1 MGLGHF
7 LLDWSLFIGIWEFLA
22 MRVII
27 NIIVKEARELLT
39 PQMLTPFVAIMV
51 VFVFIGR
58 AIRGERAK
66 SSRPQTVIVA
76 DRDKT
81 ALSDSVWAGLASD
94 QTTIIPAEGNLDQ
107 LLALARDAGA
117 TWLVVIPES
126 LEQRI
131 RAMETAPIEVYN
143 IVRGFTVTQMEN
155 DVRLKSLFDK
165 ANERLAQAYLAR
177 AYPGTSPENLQ
188 NPLRTSEFVVVKDR
202 VAPGNAEVL
211 SGLVMSQTLMIPIV
225 LLMVL
230 IYSSQMIAASIG
242 QEKENKTLETL
253 LTVPI
258 NRTSI
263 IIGKMAGAALVAF
276 VVSGIFMLAMVYWT
290 GSLGERMSA
299 PAGAA
304 DASAI
309 SQLGLSLGP
318 QSYVLLAVGLFLALL
333 CGLSLAI
340 LLAIFADDAKSAQ
353 MSVTPLMMLVM
364 IPYFLGFFINVD
376 AASLPLKILMYAIPF
391 TYPFLMPKAMLFGN
405 YGLVFAGFG
414 YMALFAAA
422 CIFVAARLFSSDRL
436 LTAKLRW
443 LRWRGLGV
451 RS

>member
-1 MGLGHF
+1 
-7 LLDWSLFIGIWEFLA
+7 
-22 MRVII
+22 MRVVV

-39 PQMLTPFVAIMV
+39 PQMLAPFVAIMV

-66 SSRPQTVIVA
+66 SSQPQSVIVA
-76 DRDKT
+76 DNDRT
-81 ALSDSVWAGLASD
+81 ALSESVLVALQSE
-94 QTTIIPAEGNLDQ
+94 QTTIIPAEGNLDE
-107 LLALARDAGA
+107 LLDLARTAGV
-117 TWLVVIPES
+117 TWVVVIPES
-126 LEQRI
+126 LERRVQ
-131 RAMETAPIEVYN
+131 AFETADIQVYN
-143 IVRGFTVTQMEN
+143 IVRGFSITQMEKSIK
-155 DVRLKSLFDK
+155 LKSLFDK

-177 AYPGTSPENLQ
+177 AYPGASPEKLQ
-188 NPLRTSEFVVVKDR
+188 NPLRTSEFVVVRDK
-202 VAPGNAEVL
+202 VARGDADVL

-263 IIGKMAGAALVAF
+263 VIGKMVGAALVAL
-276 VVSGIFMLAMVYWT
+276 VISGIFMVAMVYWT
-290 GSLGERMSA
+290 GSLGAEMSA

-304 DASAI
+304 DTSAL

-318 QSYVLLAVGLFLALL
+318 QSYVLLAIGLFLAVL
-333 CGLSLAI
+333 CGLSLAT

-353 MSVTPLMMLVM
+353 VSVTPLMMLVM
-364 IPYFLGFFINVD
+364 IPYFLGIFLNID
-376 AASLPLKILMYAIPF
+376 AASLPIKILMYAIPF
-391 TYPFLMPKAMLFGN
+391 SYPFLMPKAMLFGN
-405 YGLVFAGFG
+405 YGLVFFGFG
-414 YMALFAAA
+414 YMALFATA
-422 CIFVAARLFSSDRL
+422 CILVAARLFSTDRV
-436 LTAKLRW
+436 LTAKLRFRRK
-443 LRWRGLGV
+443 LAE

>member
-1 MGLGHF
+1 
-7 LLDWSLFIGIWEFLA
+7 
-22 MRVII
+22 MRVVI
-27 NIIVKEARELLT
+27 NIILKEAKELLT
-39 PQMLTPFVAIMV
+39 PQMLAPFVGIMV
-51 VFVFIGR
+51 IFVFIGR

-76 DRDKT
+76 DNDRT
-81 ALSDSVWAGLASD
+81 ALSQSVLEALQSD
-94 QTTIIPAEGNLDQ
+94 QTTVIPAEGNLDE
-107 LLALARDAGA
+107 LLALARTAGV
-117 TWLVVIPES
+117 TWIVVIPES
-126 LEQRI
+126 LEHRI
-131 RAMETAPIEVYN
+131 QAFETVDLQVYN
-143 IVRGFTVTQMEN
+143 IVSGFSITQMEKS
-155 DVRLKSLFDK
+155 VRLKSLFDK
-165 ANERLAQAYLAR
+165 ANERLAQAHLAQ
-177 AYPGTSPENLQ
+177 AYPGASPENIQ
-188 NPLRTSEFVVVKDR
+188 NPLRTSDFVVVRDKVVR
-202 VAPGNAEVL
+202 GNADVL
-211 SGLVMSQTLMIPIV
+211 SGLVMSQTFMIPIV

-263 IIGKMAGAALVAF
+263 VIGKMVGAALVAL
-276 VVSGIFMLAMVYWT
+276 VVSGIFMVAMVYWT
-290 GSLGERMSA
+290 GSFGGETSA

-304 DASAI
+304 DTSAL

-318 QSYVLLAVGLFLALL
+318 QSYVLLAVGLFLAVL
-333 CGLSLAI
+333 CGLSLAT

-353 MSVTPLMMLVM
+353 VSVTPLMMLVM
-364 IPYFLGFFINVD
+364 IPYFLCIFLNID

-391 TYPFLMPKAMLFGN
+391 SYPFLMPKAIMFGN

-422 CIFVAARLFSSDRL
+422 CIFTAARLFSTDRV

-443 LRWRGLGV
+443 V
-451 RS
+451 RRRRVRAEG